1 MAQCDICEN
10 DIKGKQFNIGSFAC
24 KKKVLGNQSLRLCAN
39 CNDLHKKCLSKSDK
53 TDLTRNCEAI
63 RKKKEQAKGK
73 RMNEKAAIK
82 AKGKEEA
89 AKRKLKKGV
98 SCECPHCSKY
108 GKLIALPKFT
118 YQVKQGFYAYCDI
131 EWTECVGTKGCGPCV
146 GVIAILQSGE
156 VFCTHLDHSM
166 GGKDIKKCRRDKTAM
181 AVLIDSLANVFPDKY
196 EVKEIHV
203 TYTTPGWISEA
214 TVAAIEKLY
223 HPLRPL
229 IHGEDAI
236 YTVHGGVRSADSQGA
251 KTGGRIVMN
260 GEVTLGVENNIM
272 VLLQK

>member
-1 MAQCDICEN
+1 
-10 DIKGKQFNIGSFAC
+10 
-24 KKKVLGNQSLRLCAN
+24 VLGNQSLRLCAN

-118 YQVKQGFYAYCDI
+118 YQR
-131 EWTECVGTKGCGPCV
+131 GP
-146 GVIAILQSGE
+146 
-156 VFCTHLDHSM
+156 F
-166 GGKDIKKCRRDKTAM
+166 
-181 AVLIDSLANVFPDKY
+181 FF
-196 EVKEIHV
+196 
-203 TYTTPGWISEA
+203 W
-214 TVAAIEKLY
+214 KLFEFFLLR
-223 HPLRPL
+223 HKSFLKLMKIIFGRTFRKNLKRLRPRL
-229 IHGEDAI
+229 FYTRSFPSVYAPCAI
-236 YTVHGGVRSADSQGA
+236 F
-251 KTGGRIVMN
+251 
-260 GEVTLGVENNIM
+260 
-272 VLLQK
+272 